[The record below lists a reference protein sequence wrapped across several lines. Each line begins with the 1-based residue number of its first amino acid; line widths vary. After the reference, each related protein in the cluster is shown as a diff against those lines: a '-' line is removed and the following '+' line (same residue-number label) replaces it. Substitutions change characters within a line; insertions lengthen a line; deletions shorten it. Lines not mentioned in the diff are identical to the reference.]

1 MYAMVGRREQLR
13 RGRTARI
20 CTQLAAVAGVAL
32 VTGGCSV
39 AVSGAPV
46 ADRKASAQQ
55 LDWDP
60 CQSAGSSGGAQLPA
74 DAQCAVL
81 TVPVDYAQPGQGSAS
96 LALIRFPASGKKLG
110 SLVINPGGPGESGV
124 DAASGLLASLPPQV
138 RQHFDLVGF
147 DPRGV
152 GASSPAVHCN
162 SDKDE
167 DAERA
172 DPQVDYSSAG
182 VAHIEDTEKQYVQ
195 RCLDKTGKAFLAN
208 VGTASVVQDL
218 DALRAA
224 LGDNKLTYLG
234 YSYGTFIGTA
244 YAEKYPDR
252 VRAMVLDGAVN
263 PQTDPVQSNIDQ
275 AAAFQK
281 AFNDYAAECA
291 KDPGCP
297 LGTDPAKA
305 VAIYQGL
312 VDPLVGK
319 PVPTAD
325 PRGLGYS
332 DAITA
337 TQMALYTP
345 TLWSDLTKGLTELA
359 HGQGDTLLKLADA
372 YLDRDDQGHY
382 SNANDALAAI
392 NCVDQ
397 PRVTDRAT
405 AIDEDRR
412 LRQAAPFLSYGTF
425 TGDAPMDACAFWPVP
440 PTSTPH
446 PASAKGLAPVLV
458 VSTTDDPATPYQ
470 AGVDLA
476 KQLGAGLLSYQ
487 GTQHTVVFQGDACVD
502 GYATAYL
509 VGLTLPPPGAKC

>member
-1 MYAMVGRREQLR
+1 
-13 RGRTARI
+13 
-20 CTQLAAVAGVAL
+20 
-32 VTGGCSV
+32 
-39 AVSGAPV
+39 
-46 ADRKASAQQ
+46 
-55 LDWDP
+55 
-60 CQSAGSSGGAQLPA
+60 
-74 DAQCAVL
+74 
-81 TVPVDYAQPGQGSAS
+81 
-96 LALIRFPASGKKLG
+96 
-110 SLVINPGGPGESGV
+110 
-124 DAASGLLASLPPQV
+124 
-138 RQHFDLVGF
+138 
-147 DPRGV
+147 
-152 GASSPAVHCN
+152 
-162 SDKDE
+162 
-167 DAERA
+167 
-172 DPQVDYSSAG
+172 
-182 VAHIEDTEKQYVQ
+182 
-195 RCLDKTGKAFLAN
+195 
-208 VGTASVVQDL
+208 

-244 YAEKYPDR
+244 YAERYPDR

-281 AFNDYAAECA
+281 AFDDYAAECA

-312 VDPLVGK
+312 VDPLVAK

-382 SNANDALAAI
+382 SNANDALVAI